1 MELATFQKPTCI
13 RPTSKLSLKADVFE
27 KLLNELRSRDL
38 PESMIESINQQIT
51 LINAAGLDEKSF
63 AKQLSKSQS
72 VILKQLEKELK
83 VVPKNHYRTTFM
95 SLGMAAFGIPIGVA
109 FGLSLGNLAF
119 LGIGLPIG
127 LAVGIAIGSA
137 KDKKAADEGNQL
149 DVEII
154 Y

>member
-1 MELATFQKPTCI
+1 MEVTHFQKPI
-13 RPTSKLSLKADVFE
+13 FLKPTSKLDKKADVFE

-38 PESMIESINQQIT
+38 PTSMIESINQQVALVHSSGI
-51 LINAAGLDEKSF
+51 DEKTF

-72 VILKQLEKELK
+72 FILKLLEKELK
-83 VVPKNHYRTTFM
+83 IVPKNYYRTTFM
-95 SLGMAAFGIPIGVA
+95 SIGMAGIGIPMGVA
-109 FGLSLGNLAF
+109 FGLAIGNLAF

-127 LAVGIAIGSA
+127 LAIGIAIGTA
-137 KDKKAADEGNQL
+137 KDKKAADEGKQL

>member
-1 MELATFQKPTCI
+1 MEVTHFQKPI
-13 RPTSKLSLKADVFE
+13 FLKPTSKLDKKADVFE

-38 PESMIESINQQIT
+38 PNSIVESINQQVALVHASGIE
-51 LINAAGLDEKSF
+51 EKTF

-72 VILKQLEKELK
+72 QILNQLMKELK
-83 VVPKNHYRTTFM
+83 IVTKNYYRMTFM
-95 SLGMAAFGIPIGVA
+95 SIGMAGIGIPMGVA
-109 FGLSLGNLAF
+109 FGLAIGNLAF

-127 LAVGIAIGSA
+127 LAIGIAIGTA
-137 KDKKAADEGNQL
+137 KDKKAADEGKQL

>member
-1 MELATFQKPTCI
+1 MEVTHFQKPI
-13 RPTSKLSLKADVFE
+13 FLKPTSKLDKKADVFE

-38 PESMIESINQQIT
+38 PTSMIESINQQV
-51 LINAAGLDEKSF
+51 GLVHSSGTEEKTF

-72 VILKQLEKELK
+72 IVLKQLEKEHK
-83 VVPKNHYRTTFM
+83 IVPKNYYRTIFM
-95 SLGMAAFGIPIGVA
+95 SIGMAGIGIPMGVA
-109 FGLSLGNLAF
+109 FGLAIGNLAF

-127 LAVGIAIGSA
+127 LAIGIAIGTA
-137 KDKKAADEGNQL
+137 KDKKAADEGKQL